1 MSTKRSLSSLIDS
14 LVDKD
19 GIKTE
24 VTVTITDDTVRKIIV
39 AFLASGISV
48 VLLHH
53 LLKNSFPN
61 KQLLQISETVL
72 TIKKQLSK

>member
-1 MSTKRSLSSLIDS
+1 MSRKRSLNNLIDS

-24 VTVTITDDTVRKIIV
+24 VTVTITDETVKKVII

-53 LLKNSFPN
+53 LLKNKFPN
-61 KQLLQISETVL
+61 KQLSQMSETVL
-72 TIKKQLSK
+72 SIKKQLSK

>member
-24 VTVTITDDTVRKIIV
+24 VTVTITDDTVKKIIV
-39 AFLASGISV
+39 AFLALGISV

-53 LLKNSFPN
+53 LLKNRFPN

>member
-24 VTVTITDDTVRKIIV
+24 VTVTITDDTVKKIIV

-53 LLKNSFPN
+53 LLKNRFPN